1 MLHWELRDGILV
13 FLPAADVRRS
23 VVSDL
28 ILILP
33 SRQETSP
40 LWDILLLIC
49 FCSRKI
55 RVARH
60 FHGKVKMLD
69 SVCFHRLESQ
79 RSHRWTVVI
88 EWNNKTIKS
97 SHLLGLER
105 ESWHKPKQSSL
116 GKKPQN
122 TGVCNVGENVWLLR
136 LTCLCVCVSVRVCEV
151 PKIWSDFKCL
161 FCSLNQWALSLN
173 DNMPLERC
181 RPPVGQSVVIAKA
194 TQELAFAFNPICASG
209 SNND

>member
-79 RSHRWTVVI
+79 RSRRWTVVI
-88 EWNNKTIKS
+88 EWNNKTILQRFHRQHYYTVVKS
-97 SHLLGLER
+97 FAGTGER
-105 ESWHKPKQSSL
+105 KLAQTQAIIT
-116 GKKPQN
+116 GKEATEYRCLQC
-122 TGVCNVGENVWLLR
+122 GGE
-136 LTCLCVCVSVRVCEV
+136 C
-151 PKIWSDFKCL
+151 
-161 FCSLNQWALSLN
+161 
-173 DNMPLERC
+173 
-181 RPPVGQSVVIAKA
+181 VIA
-194 TQELAFAFNPICASG
+194 
-209 SNND
+209 